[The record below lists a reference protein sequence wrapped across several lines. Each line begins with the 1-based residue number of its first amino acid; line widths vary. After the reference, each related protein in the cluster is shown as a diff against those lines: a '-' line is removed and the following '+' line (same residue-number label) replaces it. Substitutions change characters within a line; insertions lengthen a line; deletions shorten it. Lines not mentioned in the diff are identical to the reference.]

1 MRAFAVDAFG
11 ERGSVHELP
20 TPQPGEGEVL
30 VRVKAASLNAF
41 DWVVVQGYAKDY
53 MEHRFPLTPGIDASG
68 VIEAVGPNVGG
79 VAVGDE
85 VYGVSDKPFQGA
97 GSLAQF
103 LVTPATAVS
112 PKPGTVDHVGAA
124 TLPVAALT
132 ALSAVEAV
140 YPREGQVV
148 LVTGATGGVGSFATQ
163 LLANR
168 GARVLAVAREE
179 NADYARS
186 LGADDTVDY
195 TKGDLGDLVLARYP
209 DGVDAVVD
217 HTGDADLVAKLV
229 DLLRPDGAVVSVAGA
244 VEVAAVGQR
253 GLRGANVG
261 RAPLGRLA
269 ELSRM
274 VEAGEVRIPATKTY
288 ALEDAA
294 VALEEQGTRHVRGK
308 LVLQID

>member
-85 VYGVSDKPFQGA
+85 VYA
-97 GSLAQF
+97 
-103 LVTPATAVS
+103 
-112 PKPGTVDHVGAA
+112 
-124 TLPVAALT
+124 
-132 ALSAVEAV
+132 
-140 YPREGQVV
+140 REGQVV

-195 TKGDLGDLVLARYP
+195 TKGDLADLVPARYP

>member
-11 ERGSVHELP
+11 ERGSMHELP
-20 TPQPGEGEVL
+20 TPQPSEGDVL
-30 VRVKAASLNAF
+30 VRVKAASVNAF
-41 DWVVVQGYAKDY
+41 DSVVVQGYAKDY
-53 MEHRFPLTPGIDASG
+53 LEHRFPLTPGTDASG
-68 VIEAVGPNVGG
+68 VIEAVGPNVAG

-85 VYGVSDKPFQGA
+85 VYGVSDKPFQGS
-97 GSLAQF
+97 GSFAQF

-124 TLPVAALT
+124 TLPLAALT

-140 YPREGQVV
+140 DPREDQVV

-179 NADYARS
+179 NAGYARS

-195 TKGDLGDLVLARYP
+195 TKGDLAELVRARYP
-209 DGVDAVVD
+209 DGVDGVVD
-217 HTGDADLVAKLV
+217 NTGDADLVTKLV
-229 DLLRPDGAVVSVAGA
+229 ELVRSEGAVVSVAGA
-244 VEVAAVGQR
+244 VPVEAIERR
-253 GLRGANVG
+253 GLRGANVN
-261 RAPLGRLA
+261 RAPLSRLP
-269 ELSRM
+269 ELTRM

-288 ALEDAA
+288 PLDKAA
-294 VALEEQGTRHVRGK
+294 EALEEQGTRHVRGK

>member
-68 VIEAVGPNVGG
+68 VIEAVGQNVGG

-195 TKGDLGDLVLARYP
+195 TKGDLADLVPARYP
-209 DGVDAVVD
+209 DGV
-217 HTGDADLVAKLV
+217 
-229 DLLRPDGAVVSVAGA
+229 VVSVAGA

-274 VEAGEVRIPATKTY
+274 VEAGKVRIPATKTY

>member
-68 VIEAVGPNVGG
+68 VIEAVGPI
-79 VAVGDE
+79 
-85 VYGVSDKPFQGA
+85 
-97 GSLAQF
+97 
-103 LVTPATAVS
+103 
-112 PKPGTVDHVGAA
+112 
-124 TLPVAALT
+124 
-132 ALSAVEAV
+132 EAV

-195 TKGDLGDLVLARYP
+195 TKGDLADLVPARYP

-274 VEAGEVRIPATKTY
+274 VEAGKVRIPATKTY